1 MRRCKNLVVAASLAM
16 ALVSVI
22 VARNAPAAVS
32 AKGPAAGPPAHA
44 AAPGPAA
51 KAAEEEN
58 PHLWKPRVT
67 SVAVFKN
74 GLGFFLREG
83 EVMLRDGWC
92 VTREVPP
99 AAFGTLAI
107 YSHAPTEVVDIVG
120 SGPGEIVDFDGTDA
134 PKDEAAKRAR
144 LESALHLQVQ
154 LSYTQKSADRTA
166 VGRLVSVGPQFAVLD
181 TDSNT
186 FAVPIEGIRRMQV
199 LELPVRAHVVGQG
212 DRPPDKTTL
221 GMAYLRKGL
230 TWIPEYTLKVIDDD
244 TAELTLRGTLVNEAE
259 DLVHCE
265 VNFVVG
271 VPHFVHTEY
280 LAPISVG
287 QIIRTIGAAVAP
299 REIQMQIAN
308 RAAITSN
315 LQAADQF
322 DRMPGVVDRPV
333 GGPADLKAALG
344 NLPQMESAAANDYT
358 VYTKKDLTVRRGE
371 KAIVTLF
378 VKKIRYTHLYR
389 WSPPQEVQHFL
400 ALRNDTDT
408 PWTTGPCLAVSGE
421 RPLSEDLLKYTP
433 KGGSGEIPVTAAM
446 NIANEQT
453 EKEIDRKLKAHE
465 PSPTFFVDLVT
476 VEGTLKVRNFEKRPV
491 SVAVTA
497 AVQGKPLGA
506 SDDGAVSVD
515 ATRLQL
521 LERIGYIR
529 WHLKLEPGETKT
541 LTYKYERYV
550 PSK

>member
-1 MRRCKNLVVAASLAM
+1 MRRHKERAVATSLGL
-16 ALVSVI
+16 ALML
-22 VARNAPAAVS
+22 ALLLAGNAGAAVS
-32 AKGPAAGPPAHA
+32 AKGPAAGPPA
-44 AAPGPAA
+44 APST
-51 KAAEEEN
+51 KADDDEN

-74 GLGFFLREG
+74 GLGFFLRQG
-83 EVMLRDGWC
+83 EVTLRDGWC
-92 VTREVPP
+92 VAREVPP
-99 AAFGTLAI
+99 ATFGTLAI

-120 SGPGEIVDFDGTDA
+120 SGPGEIADFDGTDA

-144 LESALHLQVQ
+144 LESAVHLRVQ
-154 LSYTQKSADRTA
+154 LSYTQKGADRTA
-166 VGRLVSVGPQFAVLD
+166 LGRLVEVGPQYAVLD
-181 TDSNT
+181 NDSNT
-186 FAVPIEGIRRMQV
+186 FAVPVEGIKRMQV
-199 LELPVRAHVVGQG
+199 LELPVRAHVVGPG
-212 DRPPDKTTL
+212 DRPLEKTTL

-230 TWIPEYTLKVIDDD
+230 TWVPEYTLKVIDDD

-280 LAPISVG
+280 LAPVSVG

-299 REIQMQIAN
+299 PEVRTQIAN
-308 RAAITSN
+308 RAAIASN
-315 LQAADQF
+315 LQTADQF

-333 GGPADLKAALG
+333 GGPADVKAALG
-344 NLPQMESAAANDYT
+344 NLPQMEGAAANDYT

-378 VKKIRYTHLYR
+378 TRKIQYTHLYR
-389 WSPPQEVQHFL
+389 WSPPQEIQHFL
-400 ALRNDTDT
+400 VLRNDTDS
-408 PWTTGPCLAVSGE
+408 PWTTGPCLAISGA

-433 KGGSGEIPVTAAM
+433 KGGNGEIPVTAAV
-446 NIANEQT
+446 NIANDQS
-453 EKEIDRKLKAHE
+453 EKETDRKLKAHE
-465 PSPTFFVDLVT
+465 PAPGFFVDLVT
-476 VEGTLKVRNFEKRPV
+476 VEGQLKVRNFEKRLV
-491 SVAVTA
+491 NVVISA

-506 SDDGAVSVD
+506 SDDGAVSID
-515 ATRLQL
+515 ATRMQL
-521 LERIGYIR
+521 MERIGYVR